1 MDDKPSRCRLYL
13 VSPPTIALPQFSE
26 SLRAALAVGDVA
38 CFQLRL
44 KPASDE
50 EILKAAEA
58 LLPVC
63 REKGAEFLV
72 NDRPDLA
79 KRAGADGVHVG
90 QQDMS
95 VAEARKILGSE
106 ATVGATCH
114 ASRHLAFTAG
124 DQGADYVA
132 FGAFYPTATKE
143 TSHRPAPGI
152 LRWWSELSEIP
163 CVAIGGITPGNA
175 RPLIEAG
182 ADFIAVSSAVWNHA
196 DGPAGAVKEFNRVL
210 NGE

>member
-95 VAEARKILGSE
+95 VAEARKILGPE